1 MFDPKFIAEIA
12 VKTGRQP
19 ELVQSV
25 ASSIISELIASMLA
39 GKEIEIKGFGTF
51 GRRYLR
57 PRQGFNPAKGVKIQ
71 LEGSYRPD
79 FKFNS
84 TFGNEFAEKLVNEP
98 APSEESEVP
107 KVFDKVQI
115 PPSALPTPVPPQV
128 TNSMPPAPPAP
139 MTPPPPP
146 PPPVEEPEYHVAI
159 DGNVSRMKRSQIP
172 PGSLIYDG
180 TAWVKSEI
188 FLGQ

>member
-12 VKTGRQP
+12 AKTGRTP
-19 ELVQSV
+19 ELIESV
-25 ASSIISELIASMLA
+25 AASIVSELITSMLA

-79 FKFNS
+79 FKFNA
-84 TFGNEFAEKLVNEP
+84 TFGNEFAEKLGKEP
-98 APSEESEVP
+98 APNEQQESETP

-115 PPSALPTPVPPQV
+115 PSSALASPPPP
-128 TNSMPPAPPAP
+128 PPAPSAT

-146 PPPVEEPEYHVAI
+146 PPPVEEPEYHVAVN
-159 DGNVSRMKRSQIP
+159 GNVSRMKRSQIP
-172 PGSLIYDG
+172 PNSLIYDG
-180 TAWVKSEI
+180 VNWVKSET

>member
-1 MFDPKFIAEIA
+1 MFDSQFIAEIA
-12 VKTGRQP
+12 VKTGRTP

-39 GKEIEIKGFGTF
+39 GKEVEIKGLGTF

-71 LEGSYRPD
+71 LGGSYRPD

-98 APSEESEVP
+98 APNEES
-107 KVFDKVQI
+107 
-115 PPSALPTPVPPQV
+115 PVPPAPV
-128 TNSMPPAPPAP
+128 PPAPVPPAL
-139 MTPPPPP
+139 MAPPPPP
-146 PPPVEEPEYHVAI
+146 PPPVEEPEYHVAV

-172 PGSLIYDG
+172 PGSLVYDG
-180 TAWVKSEI
+180 SAWVKSDI

>member
-1 MFDPKFIAEIA
+1 MFDPEFIAGIA
-12 VKTGRQP
+12 VKTGRAP

-39 GKEIEIKGFGTF
+39 GKEVEIKGLGTF

-71 LEGSYRPD
+71 LGGSYRPD

-98 APSEESEVP
+98 APNEESPV
-107 KVFDKVQI
+107 
-115 PPSALPTPVPPQV
+115 PTPVPPQV
-128 TNSMPPAPPAP
+128 TNPMPPAPPVTAP
-139 MTPPPPP
+139 MTPP
-146 PPPVEEPEYHVAI
+146 PPPVEEPEYHVAV
-159 DGNVSRMKRSQIP
+159 DGNVFRTKRSQIP
-172 PGSLIYDG
+172 PGSLVYDG
-180 TAWVKSEI
+180 SAWVKSDV